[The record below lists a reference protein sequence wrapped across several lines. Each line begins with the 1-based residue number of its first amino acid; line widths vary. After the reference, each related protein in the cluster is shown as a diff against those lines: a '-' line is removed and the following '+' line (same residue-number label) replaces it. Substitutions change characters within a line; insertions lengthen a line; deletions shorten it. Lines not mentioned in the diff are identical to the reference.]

1 MRAGVL
7 FWRVAN
13 EEKTRGYV
21 KRKHKRGQVLYNDY
35 GWRIDT
41 CSVAPR

>member
-1 MRAGVL
+1 MNLL

-21 KRKHKRGQVLYNDY
+21 KCEHKRGQVLYSDY

-41 CSVAPR
+41 CGVAPR